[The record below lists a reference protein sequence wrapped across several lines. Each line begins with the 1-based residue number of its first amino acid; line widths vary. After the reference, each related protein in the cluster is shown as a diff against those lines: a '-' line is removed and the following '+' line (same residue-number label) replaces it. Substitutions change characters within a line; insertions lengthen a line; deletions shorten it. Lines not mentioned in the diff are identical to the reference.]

1 MYPRVREQFV
11 ILGLVTTLLSVVSP
25 SPVDQLRR
33 VIALDRLPTS
43 YFGSIAT
50 FGDPLST
57 TVRANL
63 MVPPDDSFLCQ
74 RPTALQNF
82 TEPTRVESESSGLPI
97 ALFVS
102 IDGCSPEQKAR
113 VALDLRKNVNSL
125 VQYLLVYS
133 PIPSRNNTFLRLMPD
148 SPDVDNKYAEIGI
161 IYMPYEFALGIA
173 TQMRSK
179 ASTQSVNPA
188 FMAEGNELWQF
199 LLQIEMYD
207 PLRGD
212 YNNTAQAES
221 FYWFRFVLFSL
232 LIISPCLR
240 AGYLW
245 YAGGGRFI
253 FQRNERG
260 RIVGLQ
266 YVPPIPYWLTA
277 GRFVQAQRHE
287 TLANTL
293 NEEQFLAL
301 PEIEYKEYVNHDGD
315 GDADASTSDE
325 ADESVASS
333 AQENAVVANKNDV
346 FSFHNEEVDVE
357 QALGAPTPNRD
368 TENMATGD
376 SGAALS
382 SFSTTCTMCSI
393 CIDDF
398 EANEK
403 LVLLPKC
410 QHAFHKECIHPWL
423 TERQGCCPL
432 CKTEVVEQR
441 PGGEGSPSASVND
454 SSSTE

>member
-1 MYPRVREQFV
+1 
-11 ILGLVTTLLSVVSP
+11 
-25 SPVDQLRR
+25 
-33 VIALDRLPTS
+33 
-43 YFGSIAT
+43 
-50 FGDPLST
+50 
-57 TVRANL
+57 
-63 MVPPDDSFLCQ
+63 
-74 RPTALQNF
+74 
-82 TEPTRVESESSGLPI
+82 
-97 ALFVS
+97 
-102 IDGCSPEQKAR
+102 
-113 VALDLRKNVNSL
+113 
-125 VQYLLVYS
+125 
-133 PIPSRNNTFLRLMPD
+133 
-148 SPDVDNKYAEIGI
+148 
-161 IYMPYEFALGIA
+161 
-173 TQMRSK
+173 
-179 ASTQSVNPA
+179 
-188 FMAEGNELWQF
+188 
-199 LLQIEMYD
+199 
-207 PLRGD
+207 
-212 YNNTAQAES
+212 
-221 FYWFRFVLFSL
+221 
-232 LIISPCLR
+232 
-240 AGYLW
+240 
-245 YAGGGRFI
+245 
-253 FQRNERG
+253 
-260 RIVGLQ
+260 
-266 YVPPIPYWLTA
+266 
-277 GRFVQAQRHE
+277 
-287 TLANTL
+287 LANTL

-376 SGAALS
+376 FGAALS